1 MRLHGHVAL
10 ITGAGRNIGRA
21 TALALARAGAD
32 VVVNVRQS
40 REEGEAVAAEAR
52 GYGVRAL
59 AVVADV
65 GVTAAVQALC
75 AQAVEAFGKVDIL
88 VNNAAIRP
96 HVPFVEMT
104 WEQWQQVL
112 DVDLHAS
119 FWTTKA
125 CLPGMLAQ
133 RWGRIINI
141 TGGNAMSGYV
151 GAAHVSVAKHGL
163 LALTKSLAKE
173 LGPHGITVNA
183 IAPGAIDTSG
193 TRHNPERLKRI
204 PAGRLGQ
211 PEEIAA
217 ACLYLAS
224 EEAAFV
230 NGQMI
235 AVNGGEWT

>member
-1 MRLHGHVAL
+1 MPLEGRVAL
-10 ITGAGRNIGRA
+10 VTGAGRNIGRA

-40 REEGEAVAAEAR
+40 RDEAEAVAAEAR
-52 GYGVRAL
+52 SHGVRAL

-65 GVTAAVQALC
+65 GVAIEAQALC
-75 AQAVEAFGKVDIL
+75 ARALEALGKVDIV

-104 WEQWQQVL
+104 WEQWQSVL

-119 FWTTKA
+119 FWTIKA

-133 RWGRIINI
+133 RWGRIINL

-173 LGPHGITVNA
+173 LGPHGVTVNA
-183 IAPGAIDTSG
+183 VSPGAIDTTG

-204 PAGRLGQ
+204 PAGRPGL

-217 ACLYLAS
+217 TCLYLAS
-224 EEAAFV
+224 DEAAFV